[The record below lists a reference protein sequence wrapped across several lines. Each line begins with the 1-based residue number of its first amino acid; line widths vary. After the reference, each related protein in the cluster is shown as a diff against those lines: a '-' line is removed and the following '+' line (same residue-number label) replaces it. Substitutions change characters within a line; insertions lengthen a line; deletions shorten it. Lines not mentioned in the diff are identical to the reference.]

1 MLTDGSSPFFTF
13 FGDVTYAVTQNI
25 RYWINNRYRCI
36 AVGWGS
42 GPDWD
47 FRVDYLVGAAARV
60 GAGLARVG
68 VVTDA

>member
-1 MLTDGSSPFFTF
+1 M
-13 FGDVTYAVTQNI
+13 
-25 RYWINNRYRCI
+25 
-36 AVGWGS
+36 GWGS

-68 VVTDA
+68 VEWGERRGAYGVEGGQLI